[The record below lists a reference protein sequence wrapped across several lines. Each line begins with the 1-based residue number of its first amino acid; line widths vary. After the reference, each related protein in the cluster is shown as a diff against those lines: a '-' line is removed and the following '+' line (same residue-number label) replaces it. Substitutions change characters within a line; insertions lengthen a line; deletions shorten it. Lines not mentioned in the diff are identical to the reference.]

1 MDTQATVFEALARRL
16 GELERHVADLHR
28 LVDVNTEMQC
38 ARMVREL
45 LADAQFA
52 GPRLERH
59 GHKVYS
65 QNDEDGIIEEIFRRI
80 GVTSRSFV
88 ELGVGDGR
96 ECNSLK
102 LLLEGWSG
110 LWIEASAR
118 DCERI
123 RRVLGEM
130 INLGQLELREAAVTA
145 ANIDRMIAESAVA
158 GNGELDLLSVD
169 IDGNDYHVLQAIANV
184 RPRAIVI
191 EYNAK
196 FPPPMDLVPPYDPSY
211 RWDGS
216 DYMGA
221 SLEAL
226 AKLALRRG
234 YRLVGTNIT
243 GANAFLVREDLV
255 ADRFCEHSAVALYN
269 PPRYWLTAGFV
280 VGHDAGE
287 RFHYTTDAALAKEAG
302 HR

>member
-1 MDTQATVFEALARRL
+1 MDAQSTLFEALARRL

-28 LVDVNTEMQC
+28 LVGVNTEMQC

-45 LADAQFA
+45 LADARFA
-52 GPRLERH
+52 EPRLERH
-59 GHKVYS
+59 GRKVYS
-65 QNDEDGIIEEIFRRI
+65 QNDEDGILEEIFRRI

-88 ELGVGDGR
+88 EFGVSDGH

-102 LLLEGWSG
+102 LLLEGWRG
-110 LWIEASAR
+110 LWIEASAP

-123 RRVLGEM
+123 RRVFGGM
-130 INLGQLELREAAVTA
+130 ITSGQLELREVAVTA
-145 ANIDRMIAESAVA
+145 TNIDRLIADSAVA

-169 IDGNDYHVLQAIANV
+169 IDGNDYHVLQAIHSV

-216 DYMGA
+216 DYMGS

-226 AKLALRRG
+226 ANLALRRG

-243 GANAFLVREDLV
+243 GANAFLVREDLA
-255 ADRFCEHSAVALYN
+255 ADRFCEHSAAALYN

-287 RFHYTTDAALAKEAG
+287 RFHYTNDAALARETR